1 MFPGDTPGAESPDLS
16 AALEQLWRKFL
27 PQLEERIAVLERA
40 VEALSAGRLS
50 GTLQADAHTAAHKL
64 SGSLG
69 TFGLAS
75 GTALARE
82 AELLCS
88 EDWEIA
94 RDAGAR
100 LAEIAAQL
108 RAILANRG

>member
-1 MFPGDTPGAESPDLS
+1 MFSGDARAVPTPELS
-16 AALEQLWRKFL
+16 AALEQLWQKFL
-27 PQLEERIAVLERA
+27 PQLEERISVLERA
-40 VEALSAGRLS
+40 VEALTAGRLS
-50 GTLQADAHTAAHKL
+50 GTMQADAHAAAHKL

-88 EDWEIA
+88 EDREIA
-94 RDAGAR
+94 LDASAR

-108 RAILANRG
+108 RAILGNRR